1 MGDDPPQAQTQP
13 AGAYGRTHGGT
24 QFVPLTERHPAH
36 AATWNQVGRV
46 CVYIAPYTHTPTVD
60 AILGLPLLSMLR
72 RVCEVVCQPS
82 QQ

>member
-1 MGDDPPQAQTQP
+1 M
-13 AGAYGRTHGGT
+13 
-24 QFVPLTERHPAH
+24 PLTERHPAH